1 MAQPPKDPSTARA
14 FADAETTK
22 DPMLVET
29 RVNPDEMFT
38 LIDGILPF
46 EACLYYQVLPLSI
59 EGSRLNLGMVNL
71 GDFAAAEYVRR
82 QISYINY
89 SVVSWQISSDWHRD
103 SLSRYLSHSAKVKQ
117 LRHRAAVVEPEVSST
132 PNADAY
138 LNSQATLVVDSPDE
152 LERELLN
159 SDHEAGRWLKTSTER
174 PLQPQPP
181 EPVAAPQ
188 PPEPAA
194 APQTETAAPPPVV
207 VPAAPHPLELVVQG
221 HFRSLPLES
230 LSQLSS
236 KAMME
241 ALLSRVLEEGIG
253 RLYFEKHADYGR
265 VLWSKDG
272 VVQSALERIKPDV
285 FQGVINELK
294 RMTHLSMISLTKAKQ
309 VEIERLY
316 QGDRVLL
323 RFRVMPSARG
333 EEATLQ
339 VLRGTALRFYQQQ
352 QIDNLGR
359 DALSIA
365 QTLQQRLDDI
375 RERARQTLNFSAAR
389 QETLPAIIQ
398 MLRQME
404 TQIQEMMQLV
414 AENEEGQSGA
424 ASFNHEL

>member
-1 MAQPPKDPSTARA
+1 MAQPPKDSFAANGLTTPDNVRDPS
-14 FADAETTK
+14 
-22 DPMLVET
+22 LVES

-71 GDFAAAEYVRR
+71 SDFAAAEYVRR

-103 SLSRYLSHSAKVKQ
+103 SLSHYLSHSAKVKQ
-117 LRHRAAVVEPEVSST
+117 LRHRSAVDEPQTGNAAGLEAHQ
-132 PNADAY
+132 NA
-138 LNSQATLVVDSPDE
+138 QATLVVDTPDE
-152 LERELLN
+152 LEQELFEPVPNAAPWL
-159 SDHEAGRWLKTSTER
+159 EATPAVPAPT
-174 PLQPQPP
+174 QPP
-181 EPVAAPQ
+181 KPVSSAQVKAAPVVAASDANQ
-188 PPEPAA
+188 
-194 APQTETAAPPPVV
+194 
-207 VPAAPHPLELVVQG
+207 HPLELVLKN
-221 HFRSLPLES
+221 HFQNLPLES
-230 LSQLSS
+230 LSQLPS
-236 KAMME
+236 KTLME

-253 RLYFEKHADYGR
+253 RLYFENHADHGR
-265 VLWSKDG
+265 VLWSRDG
-272 VVQSALERIKPDV
+272 VVQSALDKVKPDV

-294 RMTHLSMISLTKAKQ
+294 RMTHLPMLRLTKAKQ

-316 QGDRVLL
+316 RGDRVLL
-323 RFRVMPSARG
+323 RFRVMPGPQG

-339 VLRGTALRFYQQQ
+339 VLRGTALRFHQQQ
-352 QIDNLGR
+352 QIENLGR

-365 QTLQQRLDDI
+365 QTLQQRLDEI
-375 RERARQTLNFSAAR
+375 RERARQTLNFAGAR

-414 AENEEGQSGA
+414 SENEET
-424 ASFNHEL
+424 